1 MSAVVAV
8 VGRPN
13 VGKSSLFN
21 YLAGRRMAI
30 VDDQPGVTRDRL
42 YTKITWL
49 DHELALIDTGGI
61 EPYSQDIILSQM
73 RRQAE
78 LAIDTADIILFMVD
92 ARSGLQ
98 AADQDIAE
106 FLHRSGKKVVIAV
119 NKCDQPGAMPM
130 EVYDFYQLG
139 FGDVYPISAAHGLGI
154 GDLLDAVCADIEPVD
169 PFAAGNEAIA
179 VAIIGKPNVGKSSL
193 LNQLCGEERAI
204 VSEIAGTTRDAL
216 ETLIEHEQQQ
226 YLFIDTAGMRRK
238 SKIDDDIERYSIVRA
253 LAAIEKAQVCLLMID
268 ALEGPSEQDT
278 KIAGLALE
286 SGKAC
291 VILVNKWDMAKEA
304 GLTQPEAAQDIQKK
318 FSFMPWAPLLFVSA
332 KTGFHLPELFVLLQE
347 VYQAANLRVTT
358 GVLNDVIGE
367 AQAMMQAPSYKGR
380 HLKIQYAT
388 QVAVMPPQFVLF
400 VNDKNLLHFSYER
413 YLENQLRK
421 NFNFKGTPL
430 RFMLRERKRDNR

>member
-21 YLAGRRMAI
+21 YLAGRKMAI
-30 VDDQPGVTRDRL
+30 VDDRPGVTRDRL
-42 YTKITWL
+42 YTKINWL

-61 EPYSQDIILSQM
+61 EPYSQDVILSQM

-119 NKCDQPGAMPM
+119 NKCDRPGNTPL

-154 GDLLDAVCADIEPVD
+154 GDLLDGICRDLPAAD
-169 PFAAGNEAIA
+169 PFDSGSEAIA

-216 ETLIEHEQQQ
+216 ETLIEHEKQQ

-291 VILVNKWDMAKEA
+291 VIVVNKWDVAKENA
-304 GLTQPEAAQDIQKK
+304 LQQPDLVKDIQTK
-318 FSFMPWAPLLFVSA
+318 FSFIPWAPILFISA

-421 NFNFKGTPL
+421 NFKFKGTPL
-430 RFMLRERKRDNR
+430 RFMLRERKRDR